1 MVKLENPS
9 ENWKNIPHDEYSESS
24 SYIQYEP
31 KGSGFNSDRNHYY
44 AKTNTSSDWYEV
56 GQPLQLARAPSQGRN
71 SFKPKAV
78 RLEEKTLFWA
88 EESSILPTK
97 DNPLLNDDNDINITG
112 RFFWVYTSLES
123 VQISQ
128 NKTVDNLRVP
138 ALDFGKYLTK
148 TEEKRDITPNLA
160 PDLKLAKITKNF
172 KDKKYSEIQ
181 TVTIDWTN
189 YLKPKGVEKHVHCR
203 SATDLRPQSGC
214 SSLLW
219 DWSYT
224 SRGLKRIKANLKDFR
239 AIQME
244 NTSLTQKLNQEREN
258 VIAEQKKYKALEKE
272 KQRLEFEVKKL
283 SHHNHELQKSININN
298 NYEDIQH
305 VINELSGMM
314 LSSNKNPNITEKQ
327 RKMIKVIFGDVATQ
341 AYKDKIQLMEENL
354 DSKTREWID
363 LREELRNLMAN
374 YLDDIHKL
382 DQPRV
387 PISLIQEKL
396 IKNNVDFD
404 PEILREWV
412 YEYEDYHSDH
422 FYNRKTEILN
432 RVSELNCEA
441 STKPDTE
448 SSNFIKRYKTKLND
462 IDTFMLELDHLEK
475 YSTKQLKERT
485 VTRVSRP
492 NTSRPDTSDRDLM
505 PQVSNKFLDFIT

>member
-1 MVKLENPS
+1 MVKVENPS

-24 SYIQYEP
+24 SYIHYEP

-44 AKTNTSSDWYEV
+44 AKTNTSSDWYEA
-56 GQPLQLARAPSQGRN
+56 GQAIQLARAPSQGRN
-71 SFKPKAV
+71 SFKPKSI
-78 RLEEKTLFWA
+78 RLEEKTLFCA
-88 EESSILPTK
+88 EESAILPAK
-97 DNPLLNDDNDINITG
+97 DSALLNDENEINIMG
-112 RFFWVYTSLES
+112 RSLEKLYSLES
-123 VQISQ
+123 IQIPQ
-128 NKTVDNLRVP
+128 HKTVDNRKVP
-138 ALDFGKYLTK
+138 PLDFGKYLTK
-148 TEEKRDITPNLA
+148 TEEKRNITPDLP
-160 PDLKLAKITKNF
+160 PDLKLAKITSNF
-172 KDKKYSEIQ
+172 KEKKYSEIQ
-181 TVTIDWTN
+181 TVKIDCTN
-189 YLKPKGVEKHVHCR
+189 YLKPKGVVKHVHCK
-203 SATDLRPQSGC
+203 SATDLRPHSGC

-224 SRGLKRIKANLKDFR
+224 SRGLKRVPANLKDFR
-239 AIQME
+239 AIQLE

-258 VIAEQKKYKALEKE
+258 VQVEQKKYKALEKE

-283 SHHNHELQKSININN
+283 SHQNHELQKNINIHN

-314 LSSNKNPNITEKQ
+314 LSSSKNPNITEKQ

-341 AYKDKIQLMEENL
+341 AYKDKIQIMEENL
-354 DSKTREWID
+354 DAKSRECIE
-363 LREELRNLMAN
+363 LREELRSLMSN

-404 PEILREWV
+404 PEILRECV

-422 FYNRKTEILN
+422 FYNRKNEILN
-432 RVSELNCEA
+432 RVSELNWEA

-475 YSTKQLKERT
+475 YSTKQLKERSMPKS
-485 VTRVSRP
+485 SRP
-492 NTSRPDTSDRDLM
+492 NTSDRDLM
-505 PQVSNKFLDFIT
+505 PQVTTFYYHS